1 LSIFDIPE
9 QDYNNSFKEL
19 LNEPSAIEIMQ
30 KIDYDVREKYEPVLP
45 LKNREEVKSIY
56 CEQLQMEADSY
67 VEMYLMSSKAAHPA
81 QF

>member
-1 LSIFDIPE
+1 
-9 QDYNNSFKEL
+9 
-19 LNEPSAIEIMQ
+19 MQ